1 MEPKKRPG
9 TRMCTVCG
17 AQLEADAGFCTV
29 CGAKVAPMI
38 DVVEENR
45 TKTCSVCGSEVTQ
58 DQKFCMKCGSKV
70 EE

>member
-1 MEPKKRPG
+1 
-9 TRMCTVCG
+9 
-17 AQLEADAGFCTV
+17 
-29 CGAKVAPMI
+29 MI

-45 TKTCSVCGSEVTQ
+45 TKTCPVCGSEVTQ